1 MDNPLTLPASRQAAM
16 IMLGREHRRVKRQL
30 RDEQILRVA
39 ISIVRRHFPRIL
51 HNPPDAQGFDKAW
64 PQIEQS
70 LRGELKNES
79 AYRHAYSFLCKQLE
93 AGNRKGI
100 WLVQVPAPYITLRR
114 RRPTRTLTWQH
125 SSRLIAEAEHHWFIS
140 LQPSQLEP
148 DALFSR
154 LLLSMVLYGGLSRP
168 ALWPALAQA
177 LNKPSPLKGNSE
189 CCWLVLERVPDRHQA
204 SNLYIREPETGELVT
219 HCEILYVP
227 DTISLGLLRQFL
239 QQKPSGWQP
248 PVTTAECLTLLNQEL
263 GTDLSKMQ
271 LAHGGITVTE
281 HQKGIELPQV
291 LIEYATGRQPSASLP
306 YCYWRRLLQPALLS
320 CKVTSFTQ
328 FSTFPPRLTQQRR
341 QQNNRRPKPHLI
353 SLLRGLLTTDPARYK
368 SKRAVINELRE
379 LSREELALPESA
391 LINWLLE
398 HLEDRGNAIS
408 TAKRYFNA
416 IATEWLIATADQDL
430 LSYCGED
437 FHDLYL
443 SILNR
448 PRSQQDREYR
458 ASRLEDLHLFGA
470 KVLGFPPLP
479 EPLQEGSDVIVRISS
494 AVVDEPLFSAL
505 LKQFQSL
512 EDLGEYLRRTYIC
525 FLIIAYRTGLRP
537 GEIAKLRLCDIEP
550 SATAWLF
557 VRNNQYGSNKT
568 EAALRK
574 VPLYPLLTATEHKL
588 VSQFIGER
596 RLNSEKTTQLLFHQP
611 ENPYEPLD
619 TMPLSLAVRTILA
632 ECTGGLYYR
641 LYHLRHSAL
650 SRLQLLLHED
660 YLSLPEYLATL
671 LPYSVAKR
679 KSLRTLITG
688 QSRLRDRY
696 SALAV
701 FAGHSSPDTTL
712 STYLHFSDILLGL
725 HLRHNQRE
733 LNAEQAQ
740 TLLGLRPFRISQL
753 QKEEIPITPAHT
765 ADYIRKRLSRY
776 IDPVLMPKEAQ
787 AIPSEIALPSRSS
800 SKYEPM
806 LAVLAKIQDGY
817 DHREIAWFYQLSTE
831 QIEGWHQS
839 ALALRALTT
848 EKQLSRLFP
857 RSRRHQLL
865 PPEPVGV
872 AERRDLAIGL
882 KRCRELY
889 TSPETRS
896 ELISLIRYT
905 LTHSNSSRSGIKFD
919 DPVCFQRFMTT
930 ASQVFDEKRWR
941 LSLRYTDQQVTQ
953 QWQYGSMEI
962 LGYPMKQQAR
972 FNQGSGWLQLRHREE
987 EKRQETGKLGYSSH
1001 SLRILLHRLAIIL
1014 FTADE
1019 ISAWQTS
1026 DEDVEFLDSERP
1038 NSRED

>member
-1 MDNPLTLPASRQAAM
+1 
-16 IMLGREHRRVKRQL
+16 
-30 RDEQILRVA
+30 
-39 ISIVRRHFPRIL
+39 
-51 HNPPDAQGFDKAW
+51 
-64 PQIEQS
+64 
-70 LRGELKNES
+70 
-79 AYRHAYSFLCKQLE
+79 
-93 AGNRKGI
+93 
-100 WLVQVPAPYITLRR
+100 
-114 RRPTRTLTWQH
+114 
-125 SSRLIAEAEHHWFIS
+125 
-140 LQPSQLEP
+140 
-148 DALFSR
+148 
-154 LLLSMVLYGGLSRP
+154 MVLYGGLCRP

-177 LNKPSPLKGNSE
+177 LNKPRPLKGNSE

-204 SNLYIREPETGELVT
+204 SNVYIKEPETGELVA
-219 HCEILYVP
+219 HCEIVYVP

-248 PVTTAECLTLLNQEL
+248 PGTPAECLALLNQEL
-263 GTDLSKMQ
+263 GTHVSKMR
-271 LAHGGITVTE
+271 LAYGGITVTE

-291 LIEYATGRQPSASLP
+291 LVEYATGRQPSASLP
-306 YCYWRRLLQPALLS
+306 YCYWRRLLQPGLLPCNVS
-320 CKVTSFTQ
+320 SFEQ
-328 FSTFPPRLTQQRR
+328 FTTFPPQLNQQRKK
-341 QQNNRRPKPHLI
+341 QANRSSKPYLI
-353 SLLRGLLTTDPARYK
+353 TQLRELLTSDPARYK

-379 LSREELALPESA
+379 LSREELVLSEATLV
-391 LINWLLE
+391 NWLLE

-416 IATEWLIATADQDL
+416 IAAEWLTATADQDL
-430 LSYCGED
+430 LSYCSED

-458 ASRLEDLHLFGA
+458 AGRLEDLHLFGS

-505 LKQFQSL
+505 LKQLQSL
-512 EDLGEYLRRTYIC
+512 EDLGEHLRRTYLC

-550 SATAWLF
+550 SAMAWLF
-557 VRNNQYGSNKT
+557 VRNNRYGSNKT

-574 VPLYPLLTATEHKL
+574 VPLYPLLTEKEYEL

-596 RLNSEKTTQLLFHQP
+596 RLNSEKPTQLLFHQP
-611 ENPYEPLD
+611 ENPYEPLG
-619 TMPLSLAVRTILA
+619 TMPLSLAVRTILG
-632 ECTGGLYYR
+632 ELSGGLYYR

-660 YLSLPEYLATL
+660 YLSLPEAMDTL

-712 STYLHFSDILLGL
+712 STYLHFTDVLLGL

-733 LNAEQAQ
+733 LNAVQAQ
-740 TLLGLRPFRISQL
+740 VMLGLRPFRISQL
-753 QKEEIPITPAHT
+753 QKEEVPITPAHT

-776 IDPVLMPKEAQ
+776 IEPVRMPKAAQ
-787 AIPSEIALPSRSS
+787 LPHPEVPLSS
-800 SKYEPM
+800 GNNSKYEPM
-806 LAVLAKIQDGY
+806 LAVLSKIQDGY

-831 QIEGWHQS
+831 QIEEWHQS

-848 EKQLSRLFP
+848 EKQLPRLFP

-865 PPEPVGV
+865 PPEPLGV
-872 AERRDLAIGL
+872 AEKRDVAKALAGCRVLYRPSQQRDEL
-882 KRCRELY
+882 KWLV
-889 TSPETRS
+889 
-896 ELISLIRYT
+896 RYT
-905 LTHSNSSRSGIKFD
+905 LTNSNSSRSGVRFD
-919 DPVCFQRFMTT
+919 DAETFHRYMAV
-930 ASQVFDEKRWR
+930 ASQLFDWPRWR
-941 LSLRYTDQQVTQ
+941 LQLRHTDKNIIKR
-953 QWQYGSMEI
+953 WQCGPLNIQPYR
-962 LGYPMKQQAR
+962 MKQKAR
-972 FNQGSGWLQLRHREE
+972 FEQGSGWLTLRHQEE
-987 EKRQETGKLGYSSH
+987 ADRKEPDKTGYASH
-1001 SLRILLHRLAIIL
+1001 SLRIVLHRLAIIFFRANEL
-1014 FTADE
+1014 TL
-1019 ISAWQTS
+1019 WQAET
-1026 DEDVEFLDSERP
+1026 
-1038 NSRED
+1038 N